1 MAERLEERTGY
12 RFHLVTDPESLTE
25 PYLEQIHP
33 RYVFF
38 PHWSSIV
45 PPAIHKNYE
54 CVIFHMTDLPY
65 GRGGSPLQNLIQ
77 RGHTSTQISALRCVQ
92 ALDAGPIYLKRP
104 LSLEG
109 AASEIFLRAANVVE
123 EMIETILLEQPAP
136 APQQGEPVTFQ
147 RRKPEESDL
156 AKAPVAD
163 LNDLFDFIRMLDAE
177 GYPRA
182 FLDVKGDRIQLS
194 RVQKESDKL
203 VGTFTIY
210 RQDHLPDDERG
221 GGVKGLLDRCYPA
234 PPRDVYDRLLALYRL
249 GDPVYT
255 AEINGSLAGI
265 VHCARHSKGGHL
277 ETLAVDPAYR
287 GLGLADIL
295 VSALLEDTDGVVS
308 LTTRIPAF
316 FERHQFKSAATLNDG
331 SVYMIRPASAIAS
344 SENLH

>member
-1 MAERLEERTGY
+1 MAERLGERTGY

-25 PYLEQIHP
+25 TFLQQIQP

-38 PHWSSIV
+38 PHWSSVI
-45 PPAIHKNYE
+45 PPAIHENYE

-77 RGHTSTQISALRCVQ
+77 RGHTTTQISALRCVA

-109 AASEIFLRAANVVE
+109 AASEIFLRAAGVIE
-123 EMIETILLEQPAP
+123 EMIETILRDQPAP

-156 AKAPVAD
+156 AKAPVAT
-163 LNDLFDFIRMLDAE
+163 LNDFFDFIRMLDAE
-177 GYPRA
+177 GYPHA
-182 FLDVKGDRIQLS
+182 FLDMKGHRIELS
-194 RVQKESDKL
+194 RVQKETDRL
-203 VGTFTIY
+203 VGTFVIS
-210 RQDHLPDDERG
+210 RQDHLPVDEEA
-221 GGVKGLLDRCYPA
+221 GVKALLDRCYPA
-234 PPRDVYDRLLALYRL
+234 PPRDVFDRLQQLYRP

-255 AEINGSLAGI
+255 VEINRDLAGI

-287 GLGLADIL
+287 GVGLADDL
-295 VSALLEDTDGVVS
+295 VNTLLADTGGVVS

-316 FERHQFKSAATLNDG
+316 FERHQFTPAATLNDG
-331 SVYMIRPASAIAS
+331 SVYMIRPASDVAS
-344 SENLH
+344 SENSH